1 MMTKH
6 VTIIIT
12 KKDKR
17 MVIISKSP
25 EETLAVG
32 KRIGA
37 KCKPGTVI
45 SLRGSLGAG
54 KTVIAKGV
62 AEALGITEAIVSP
75 TFTLIQEY
83 QGAKLRMYHM
93 DLYRLSGTDEFEMIG
108 GEEMLY
114 GKAVTLIEWS
124 EKIQEMLPK
133 TTVYVN
139 LDIKPDQDRV
149 ITIEGMEL

>member
-1 MMTKH
+1 MTI
-6 VTIIIT
+6 V
-12 KKDKR
+12 
-17 MVIISKSP
+17 SKSP
-25 EETLAVG
+25 AETLEVG
-32 KRIGA
+32 RRIGA
-37 KCKPGTVI
+37 HCKPGTVI

-83 QGAKLRMYHM
+83 QGKTLRMYHM

-133 TTVYVN
+133 NTVYVN
-139 LDIKPDQDRV
+139 LEIQPNQERV
-149 ITIEGMEL
+149 ITIQGMEL